1 MSDREVRRRLAAILA
16 ADVAGYTRLMEA
28 DSEGTVAAWQEAR
41 EEIIKPL
48 TGKYSGNIVKLTGD
62 GFLVEFP
69 TVQDAVN
76 CAIAMQSRLLSSV
89 LDFRMGIN
97 LGDIIDDGEDI
108 HGEGVN
114 VAARLEG
121 LAEPGKICISGD
133 VYNQVRNR
141 VDADYEDLGEREVK
155 HVSARVRA
163 YQIGLVT
170 DGALDDP
177 AAPAAPMGAPPPIGA
192 PSPVSTRTRGRR
204 TPIAAGI
211 VVIILAVAIAGWFL
225 FPAPDQRFAGKTL
238 HGVSTRSGHRFVM
251 SLSGDGRAELRL
263 NNRGA
268 IRRDVGQWRVNE
280 LGLFCY
286 RFTQFFGRRQERCLV
301 TGQKGQTRFAI
312 APGGKGNRW
321 EFRGGAEAI
330 DQPAPER
337 VGPRGLT
344 ASQIIANTDRDGDG
358 RLSKTEFRGPPPAFP
373 LIDANKD
380 GFLTKQEIEGRW
392 RQIGGR

>member
-1 MSDREVRRRLAAILA
+1 MADRDVRRRLAAILA

-28 DSEGTVAAWQEAR
+28 DSEGTVAAWQDAR
-41 EEIIKPL
+41 EEVIKPL
-48 TGKYSGNIVKLTGD
+48 TGKYFGKIVKLTGD

-76 CAIAMQSRLLSSV
+76 CAIAMQSGLSASP

-141 VDADYEDLGEREVK
+141 VDANYEDMGEREVK

-170 DGALDDP
+170 DGSLDDAALP
-177 AAPAAPMGAPPPIGA
+177 TVPPGAPAPSGA
-192 PSPVSTRTRGRR
+192 PSTASTGTSGRK
-204 TPIAAGI
+204 TGIAAG
-211 VVIILAVAIAGWFL
+211 VVIVILAVAIAGWYL
-225 FPAPDQRFAGKTL
+225 FPAPDQGFAGKTL
-238 HGVSTRSGHRFVM
+238 HGVSTRTGQPFVM
-251 SLSGDGRAELRL
+251 SFRKDGRAELRL
-263 NNRGA
+263 NRGGA
-268 IRRDVGQWRVNE
+268 IRRDVGKWRVNE

-286 RFTQFFGRRQERCLV
+286 QFTQFFAGRQERCLV
-301 TGQKGQTRFAI
+301 TEQRGQTRIAI
-312 APGGKGNRW
+312 APGRKGNRW
-321 EFRGGAEAI
+321 EFRGGAKGT
-330 DQPAPER
+330 DQPAPEL

-344 ASQIIANTDRDGDG
+344 ASQIIANTDSDGDG
-358 RLSKTEFRGPPPAFP
+358 RLNRTEFRGPPQAFP
-373 LIDANKD
+373 NIDANKD
-380 GFLTKQEIEGRW
+380 GLLTKQEFEVRW